1 MRQGEAEAVVYD
13 FQSPNVITLPR
24 LEANESKLKVDID
37 FVLFL
42 GLQADLASSEW
53 VYDNTQVTVTSVGQ
67 TTQAVTV
74 LVEPIAD
81 PPEGKAQVLQDLAL
95 RVTTTANEKTPP
107 VRFRLPVVASLGAA
121 VP

>member
-13 FQSPNVITLPR
+13 FQSPAVITLPR
-24 LEANESKLKVDID
+24 SEANETAIKVDVD

-42 GLQADLASSEW
+42 GLQADLATAEW
-53 VYDNTQVTVTSVGQ
+53 VYDDTQVTVTPVTQ

-74 LVEPIAD
+74 LVAPIAD
-81 PPEGKAQVLQDLAL
+81 PPDDQSQVLQDLAL

-107 VRFRLPVVASLGAA
+107 VRFKLPVIASLGAA
-121 VP
+121 V